1 MLILQ
6 QLPYRIRLEEGSSFA
21 CVFRI
26 SDFIVACVFIPQQ
39 LPYRRRGG
47 RGGRR
52 RGGGGMVMYDGGEF
66 VGDV

>member
-39 LPYRRRGG
+39 LPYRR
-47 RGGRR
+47 GGRR